1 MPISAFRSS
10 SIALAA
16 LLLAGAS
23 AMAAE
28 NAGPEPYKAAD
39 PHYAQPM
46 QQEPLVS
53 ATKTKD
59 TASLGNA
66 DDIKGPAAGP
76 EPYSAPTPQYTP
88 MTSEPKF
95 EKTTTPPPKL

>member
-1 MPISAFRSS
+1 MPINALRPSA
-10 SIALAA
+10 IAAA
-16 LLLAGAS
+16 VLLLAGGTAW
-23 AMAAE
+23 AA

-39 PHYAQPM
+39 PHYAEPM

-53 ATKTKD
+53 ETKTKD
-59 TASLGNA
+59 TASLGST

-88 MTSEPKF
+88 VSSEPKF